1 MRAGVELPVVW
12 SVMLVIQALL
22 GDGLEAVVLSLG
34 VGAKLKIAQLYSA
47 LSRNGIGIWKARDQ
61 DISDSP

>member
-1 MRAGVELPVVW
+1 MVW

-34 VGAKLKIAQLYSA
+34 VGAKLKIA
-47 LSRNGIGIWKARDQ
+47 
-61 DISDSP
+61 

>member
-1 MRAGVELPVVW
+1 
-12 SVMLVIQALL
+12 MLVIQALL